1 MRITESKLRQLIRE
15 ALLNEIHITS
25 DNLPDGVKFTLHVSA
40 AGGSITL
47 YASQDYDSIGSIVAF
62 KTRGEENPCL
72 GAYEIRYSKSEM
84 DGLGPLMYDIVMEIA
99 TELGGGL
106 ISDRHNVSTAAQRV
120 WQKYQDSITDSSRP
134 RPDVERLQLD
144 SPENELTRTRKDNCS
159 VNVSKNLAGDDLP
172 AWRDHPLSGA
182 YRKPGMPMIRRLVS
196 QGKLEING
204 FKL

>member
-1 MRITESKLRQLIRE
+1 M
-15 ALLNEIHITS
+15 
-25 DNLPDGVKFTLHVSA
+25 
-40 AGGSITL
+40 

-120 WQKYQDSITDSSRP
+120 WQKYQDS

-159 VNVSKNLAGDDLP
+159 ANVSKNLAGGDLP

-204 FKL
+204 FEL

>member
-1 MRITESKLRQLIRE
+1 MKITELQLRQIINE
-15 ALLNEIHITS
+15 ALLREVRITP
-25 DNLPDGVKFTLHVSA
+25 NILPDGVNFTLYVSA
-40 AGGSITL
+40 TEGSITL

-62 KTRGEENPCL
+62 KIRGEENPCL

-120 WQKYQDSITDSSRP
+120 WQKYQDE

-159 VNVSKNLAGDDLP
+159 ANVSKNLAGDDLP
-172 AWRDHPLSGA
+172 AWSDHPLSEA

>member
-40 AGGSITL
+40 TGGSITL